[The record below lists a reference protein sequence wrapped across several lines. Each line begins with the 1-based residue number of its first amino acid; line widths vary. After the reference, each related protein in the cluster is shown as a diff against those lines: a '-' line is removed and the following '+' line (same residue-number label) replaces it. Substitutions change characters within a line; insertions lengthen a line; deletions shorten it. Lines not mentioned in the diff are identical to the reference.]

1 MPGLLSILLFPI
13 SPFLSFLFACTNLK
27 ERGNGV
33 VFVLFYALFGYCH
46 TFTDV
51 RADSYR
57 KFVSFR
63 YHDPESFTEIF
74 QQLLNG
80 EKMDIYETALFSWLH
95 NWTDSPNVMMMVVGF
110 IAGFFVLKILRRV
123 LSDYT
128 MPYNTVVYII
138 SAMIFILISPVHI
151 GGIRYL
157 TALAIFT
164 YSALRFVIDKKNW
177 WIIGILL
184 SPFIH
189 FSFIVLVVVALL
201 VRVIRLD
208 WTVLLWPTLLMC
220 VVSMFIDTSAWSGTI
235 NEIGAFMGDNAIT
248 DRAELYADEDTEIHF
263 SKSLTTQVMSVQK
276 VVSSIYMLFML
287 LFIKRN
293 SNKLSGDKYTQY
305 ILYLSLVFLLLGY
318 TLTTFSIV
326 GSRYLKFGLI
336 LFYMFILNLYR
347 LNPHNITL
355 KRLIFL
361 LPIVNIADI
370 AWTVYNCYC
379 NVGIDIFYMPLP
391 FLLL

>member
-13 SPFLSFLFACTNLK
+13 SPFLSFLLACTNLK

-57 KFVSFR
+57 KFISFK
-63 YHDPESFTEIF
+63 YHNTEPFADIF
-74 QQLLNG
+74 QQLING
-80 EKMDIYETALFSWLH
+80 ERMDVYETALFSWLRG
-95 NWTDSPNVMMMVVGF
+95 WTDSPNVMMAIVGL
-110 IAGFFVLKILRRV
+110 IAGIFILKLIRRI

-128 MPYNTVVYII
+128 MRNNSVVYII
-138 SAMIFILISPVHI
+138 FAMIFILLSPVHI

-164 YSALRFVIDKKNW
+164 YSALRFVIDKKSW

-235 NEIGAFMGDNAIT
+235 NGIGAFMGDNAIT
-248 DRAELYADEDTEIHF
+248 DRAEMYADEDTEIHF

>member
-57 KFVSFR
+57 KFESFR

-95 NWTDSPNVMMMVVGF
+95 SWTDSPNVMMMVVGF
-110 IAGFFVLKILRRV
+110 IAGFFILKIIRRV

-138 SAMIFILISPVHI
+138 FAMIFILLSPVHI

-157 TALAIFT
+157 TALAVFT
-164 YSALRFVIDKKNW
+164 YSALRFVIDKKSW

-235 NEIGAFMGDNAIT
+235 NEIGTFMGDNAIT
-248 DRAELYADEDTEIHF
+248 DRAEMYADEETEVYF
-263 SKSLTTQVMSVQK
+263 SKSLTTHVMSVQK
-276 VVSSIYMLFML
+276 IVSSIYMLFVL
-287 LFIKRN
+287 LFIKKNAN
-293 SNKLSGDKYTQY
+293 SLRGDKYTQY
-305 ILYLSLVFLLLGY
+305 ILFITLSFLLLGY
-318 TLTTFSIV
+318 TLTSFSIV
-326 GSRYLKFGLI
+326 GSRYLKFGLV
-336 LFYMFILNLYR
+336 LFYLLILNLYR
-347 LNPHNITL
+347 LNPQNITL
-355 KRLIFL
+355 RRLIFI

-370 AWTVYNCYC
+370 AWVVYNCYC
-379 NVGIDIFYMPLP
+379 NVGADIFYMPLP
-391 FLLL
+391 FLL

>member
-138 SAMIFILISPVHI
+138 SAMIFILLSPVHI

-164 YSALRFVIDKKNW
+164 YSALRFVIDKKSW

-248 DRAELYADEDTEIHF
+248 DRAEMYADEETEVYF
-263 SKSLTTQVMSVQK
+263 SKSLTTRVMSVQK
-276 VVSSIYMLFML
+276 IVSSIYMLFVL
-287 LFIKRN
+287 LFIKKNAN
-293 SNKLSGDKYTQY
+293 SLRGDKYTQY
-305 ILYLSLVFLLLGY
+305 ILFITLSFLLLGY
-318 TLTTFSIV
+318 TLTSFSVV
-326 GSRYLKFGLI
+326 GSRYLKFGLV
-336 LFYMFILNLYR
+336 LFYLLILNLYR